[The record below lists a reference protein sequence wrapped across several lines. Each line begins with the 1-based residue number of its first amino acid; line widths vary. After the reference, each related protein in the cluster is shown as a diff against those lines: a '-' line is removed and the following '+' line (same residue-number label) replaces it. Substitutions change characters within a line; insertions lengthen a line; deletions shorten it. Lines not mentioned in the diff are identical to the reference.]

1 MPIYNAEQYLCRAI
15 DSIIAQ
21 TLSDWELI
29 LIDDGSTDSSSAICD
44 NYAQHDQRIH
54 TIHKKNEGVALAR
67 QIGVD
72 KAKGEYSIHADADD
86 WMEPT
91 MLEEMYNEAKKEH
104 ADIVIADYFI
114 NNNYE
119 LENKTICIQ
128 KPESTNAIQV
138 LKGIFENKLFGALW
152 NKLLKTEL
160 YKKYNARFFY
170 GINYCE
176 DVLIWAQILK
186 HKEIKIPM
194 AYGIFH
200 RRIVLP
206 EIEYSEEEIDIILHH
221 ELIHHKHH
229 DLLWKAIFMM
239 VHITYWFHPGMKD
252 LIRQLDQWGEA
263 YCDRTASYYIES
275 MKTYFNVII
284 DIATEEKECNTY
296 CMGLCENSELL
307 VLRMKRMQSYLN
319 QKPLKRITA
328 VSLILIILGISSIT
342 VAASTIGFAKGYV
355 YVADQTMDEESVI
368 ETEKVI
374 DYKIDR
380 KEKIRSQK
388 REGIEVIKQG
398 AIIPDVN
405 DAGILDLKL
414 KAKERIETKKKYI
427 DKKKGKEI
435 EISVST
441 GLEEDHVSKKI
452 AIGIIEPNG
461 KERYIEEGRNLW
473 HGFKINKSGD
483 YVIFIENY
491 GEKDVDISG
500 YCSVN
505 PYITKEEDKK
515 FEESNN

>member
-1 MPIYNAEQYLCRAI
+1 M
-15 DSIIAQ
+15 
-21 TLSDWELI
+21 
-29 LIDDGSTDSSSAICD
+29 
-44 NYAQHDQRIH
+44 
-54 TIHKKNEGVALAR
+54 
-67 QIGVD
+67 
-72 KAKGEYSIHADADD
+72 
-86 WMEPT
+86 
-91 MLEEMYNEAKKEH
+91 
-104 ADIVIADYFI
+104 
-114 NNNYE
+114 
-119 LENKTICIQ
+119 
-128 KPESTNAIQV
+128 
-138 LKGIFENKLFGALW
+138 
-152 NKLLKTEL
+152 
-160 YKKYNARFFY
+160 
-170 GINYCE
+170 
-176 DVLIWAQILK
+176 
-186 HKEIKIPM
+186 
-194 AYGIFH
+194 
-200 RRIVLP
+200 
-206 EIEYSEEEIDIILHH
+206 
-221 ELIHHKHH
+221 
-229 DLLWKAIFMM
+229 
-239 VHITYWFHPGMKD
+239 
-252 LIRQLDQWGEA
+252 
-263 YCDRTASYYIES
+263 
-275 MKTYFNVII
+275 II

-414 KAKERIETKKKYI
+414 KAKERMETKKKYI